1 MEKKN
6 LKKEISKII
15 SENNSKEDEEFFDFI
30 IEKLKDIESISDE
43 KQQEFL
49 FSLTLETIE
58 RYFYLKENK
67 ISESL
72 KELFSSILK
81 ISNSLEKIK
90 KIVEISNASL
100 EAINEQNKKAKE
112 NPLGNNKIQKN

>member
-112 NPLGNNKIQKN
+112 NILGNNNIQKN

>member
-112 NPLGNNKIQKN
+112 NILGSNNIQKN